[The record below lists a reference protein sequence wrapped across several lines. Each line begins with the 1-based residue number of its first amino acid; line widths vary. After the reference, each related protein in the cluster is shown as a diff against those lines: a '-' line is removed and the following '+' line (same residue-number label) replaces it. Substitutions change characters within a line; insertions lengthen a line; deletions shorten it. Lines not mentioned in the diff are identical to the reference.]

1 MRHGRLRFSDWI
13 LARVR
18 GGRALWSRRIRGNT
32 LALTRPQ
39 SLLPAY
45 GGGAALVGLKF
56 ACIAHWCI
64 PAAGVLPAL
73 AQKRHRCLWL
83 RWPGGK
89 ALGRKL
95 AIRRS
100 APGQGTP
107 ALGAAGSIG
116 ANLCLTSPADVRLP
130 CWRQRLGVS
139 EVTERGGGSEPGAT
153 RNGGKASLD
162 TTTDQQPSVTGFA
175 KLGRDASSGNRVL
188 GLFPSFWGVG
198 KVRRRASW
206 KGVDQEEAPLSRQ
219 TAGGCPSS
227 ANRLPVRAPVIC
239 QQKWKSCLASA
250 RAGKC
255 RLRPL
260 PLQRPQGAAEN

>member
-1 MRHGRLRFSDWI
+1 MVSPDPRQHVGADKASVLAARLRRRSRVGWSEVCVHRPLVHPSRGHAASPCAETRQKASVPLAP
-13 LARVR
+13 LARWES
-18 GGRALWSRRIRGNT
+18 AET
-32 LALTRPQ
+32 
-39 SLLPAY
+39 
-45 GGGAALVGLKF
+45 
-56 ACIAHWCI
+56 
-64 PAAGVLPAL
+64 
-73 AQKRHRCLWL
+73 
-83 RWPGGK
+83 
-89 ALGRKL
+89 KL

-100 APGQGTP
+100 AHGQGTP

-116 ANLCLTSPADVRLP
+116 ASPCLTSPADVRLP

-219 TAGGCPSS
+219 TAWGVPKFGKQASGS
-227 ANRLPVRAPVIC
+227 GTSHLPTKVE
-239 QQKWKSCLASA
+239 KLSC
-250 RAGKC
+250 
-255 RLRPL
+255 
-260 PLQRPQGAAEN
+260 